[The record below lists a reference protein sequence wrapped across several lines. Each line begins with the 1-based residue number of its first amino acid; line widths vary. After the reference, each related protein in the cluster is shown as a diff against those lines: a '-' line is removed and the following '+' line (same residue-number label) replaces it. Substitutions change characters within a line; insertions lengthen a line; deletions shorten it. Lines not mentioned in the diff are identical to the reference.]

1 MIINVNELASLFS
14 DIGSWI
20 GILLIVL
27 LILSSSV
34 RIVPEYKRLVIFR
47 LGRLAG
53 SRGPGIVFLIPVI
66 DRPVSVD
73 LRILTMDVPVQE
85 VITKDNVPIK
95 VNAVVYFR
103 VLDPSHSVVEVE
115 NYVLATSQ
123 LAQTTLRSVV
133 GSVELD
139 EVLSSREK
147 INHELQ
153 KIIDERTDPWGIK
166 VSAVEVKELELP
178 EGMKRAMARQA
189 EAERER
195 RAKIIAAEGELQAA
209 TKLSE
214 AAKQM
219 EVSPVTLQLRYLQT
233 IREIGAEKSSTTFFP
248 IPIDLVRP
256 FVERAF
262 GGTQDKRSPEAPHR
276 DA

>member
-1 MIINVNELASLFS
+1 MVIDISDVGGVISNIGAMAIIIFFL
-14 DIGSWI
+14 I
-20 GILLIVL
+20 IVL
-27 LILSSSV
+27 STAIK
-34 RIVPEYKRLVIFR
+34 IVPEYRRIVLFR
-47 LGRLAG
+47 LGRLVG
-53 SRGPGIVFLIPVI
+53 SRGPGIVFIVPFI
-66 DRPVSVD
+66 DRSVTVD
-73 LRILTMDVPVQE
+73 LRILTLDVPVQE
-85 VITKDNVPIK
+85 VITKDNVAIK

-103 VLDPSHSVVEVE
+103 VLEPAKSVVEVE
-115 NYVLATSQ
+115 NYVVATSQ

-147 INHELQ
+147 INQELQ

-209 TKLSE
+209 AKLSE
-214 AAKQM
+214 AARQM
-219 EVSPVTLQLRYLQT
+219 EVSPITLQLRYLQT
-233 IREIGAEKSSTTFFP
+233 IREISGDRNTTTFFP
-248 IPIDLVRP
+248 VPVDLIQPFIDKLI
-256 FVERAF
+256 
-262 GGTQDKRSPEAPHR
+262 TKEAK
-276 DA
+276 A

>member
-1 MIINVNELASLFS
+1 MVIRTLDFDLGAVI
-14 DIGSWI
+14 SWL
-20 GILLIVL
+20 G
-27 LILSSSV
+27 SSV
-34 RIVPEYKRLVIFR
+34 VVLFFLLFVLSLAIRIVPEYRRLVVFR
-47 LGRLAG
+47 LGRLVG
-53 SRGPGIVFLIPVI
+53 SRGPGIVFIMPFL
-66 DRPVSVD
+66 DRAVTVD
-73 LRILTMDVPVQE
+73 LRILTLDVPVQE
-85 VITKDNVPIK
+85 VITKDNVAIK

-103 VLDPSHSVVEVE
+103 VLDPSKSVVEVE
-115 NYVLATSQ
+115 NYVIATSQ

-147 INHELQ
+147 INQELQ

-209 TKLSE
+209 EKLSD
-214 AAKQM
+214 AARKM
-219 EVSPVTLQLRYLQT
+219 ESSPVTLQLRYLQT
-233 IREIGAEKSSTTFFP
+233 IREISGERNTTTFFP
-248 IPIDLVRP
+248 IPVDLVKP
-256 FVERAF
+256 FI
-262 GGTQDKRSPEAPHR
+262 DKLTKDEVKA
-276 DA
+276 

>member
-1 MIINVNELASLFS
+1 MMIRTIDFN
-14 DIGSWI
+14 IGSLI
-20 GILLIVL
+20 SGLGTAFVVIFFLLVVL
-27 LILSSSV
+27 SMAV
-34 RIVPEYKRLVIFR
+34 RVVPEYRRLVLFR
-47 LGRLAG
+47 LGRLVG
-53 SRGPGIVFLIPVI
+53 SRGPGIVFIMPFI
-66 DRPVSVD
+66 DRAVTVD
-73 LRILTMDVPVQE
+73 LRILTLDVPVQE
-85 VITKDNVPIK
+85 VITKDNVAIK

-103 VLDPSHSVVEVE
+103 VLDPAKSVVEVE
-115 NYVLATSQ
+115 NYIVATSQ

-147 INHELQ
+147 INQELQ

-209 TKLSE
+209 AKLSE
-214 AAKQM
+214 AARQM
-219 EVSPVTLQLRYLQT
+219 EVSPITLQLRYLQT
-233 IREIGAEKSSTTFFP
+233 IREISGERNTTTFFP
-248 IPIDLVRP
+248 IPVDLLQPFIDKLAKGEVK
-256 FVERAF
+256 A
-262 GGTQDKRSPEAPHR
+262 
-276 DA
+276 

>member
-1 MIINVNELASLFS
+1 MIVRTLDFDLGSLIS
-14 DIGSWI
+14 GIGTTFVVI
-20 GILLIVL
+20 FFLLIVL
-27 LILSSSV
+27 SMAV
-34 RIVPEYKRLVIFR
+34 RVVPEYRRLVLFR
-47 LGRLAG
+47 LGRLVG
-53 SRGPGIVFLIPVI
+53 SRGPGIVFIMPFI
-66 DRPVSVD
+66 DKAVTVD
-73 LRILTMDVPVQE
+73 LRILTLDVPVQE
-85 VITKDNVPIK
+85 VITKDNVAIK

-103 VLDPSHSVVEVE
+103 VLDPAKSVVEVE
-115 NYVLATSQ
+115 NYIVATSQ

-147 INHELQ
+147 INQELQ

-209 TKLSE
+209 AKLSE
-214 AAKQM
+214 AARQM

-233 IREIGAEKSSTTFFP
+233 IREISGERNTTTFFP
-248 IPIDLVRP
+248 IPVDLIQPFIDKLTKGEVK
-256 FVERAF
+256 A
-262 GGTQDKRSPEAPHR
+262 
-276 DA
+276 